1 MAQSNEKIKEVRD
14 IWNWAKALVNLR
26 ELNNFSEKQVSLTK
40 ICKDNLLSDFYANE
54 YCFPSKMTEK
64 FANEYINFMLKG
76 SSNFKLITLLDKI
89 WNNLN
94 CINEESINALL
105 IMLIDVS
112 LYRAFII
119 VKELSHSRF
128 FYQLNMCIIL
138 DAMIIKPD
146 KDVWSDVNIVSL
158 LGEVSEK
165 AKLRINSLNT
175 NTIWTLAMLNYKVH
189 LYVSSITF
197 FEKYIAKNSKSKE
210 QNIQLRIYHAKIYI
224 GYCYEKSE
232 NFDEAID
239 IFKNTLSELISKA
252 ETSEEFKNL
261 IRELNHGLGHFYN
274 ERAVFGKAS
283 EQSEDVISKDIL
295 NARYH
300 MADALSKKVDYYSC
314 YGSLFHE
321 CGDYKTAQSIYNE
334 ASQNQEIITNSELLN
349 ELQFYIAQ
357 TDASLAT
364 NEDEQI
370 KQVEDNF
377 KKFEDYCRKTFNYD
391 GIVHARIFKIRTFL
405 RKEYFSN
412 NNYRYRE
419 RVTALLDDWYKELM
433 EYSLSSY
440 ASKSIKK
447 EYDKIRCILNIFMS
461 LYADDRFEWHAEDL
475 RFNLQKFMS
484 FMPKNVLTLDY
495 SPVTTSNKESNLY
508 QIAFGDLWVWCV
520 GSKLLA
526 NEQLKEILATYGNN
540 DRNVISILDKYTA
553 HASIQRNRKPDLVV
567 LMPPDNK
574 DSGFEDELSAIK
586 TSLTELYFVYCPNPT
601 GFYNNDW
608 FEANISDQ
616 GKKYTCYPA
625 HSVMEALSHAFCLR
639 TFEVLR
645 KELLNPIPLFSL
657 APTHFSASY
666 DFQLGEPL
674 DIFFELLS
682 EHNNDSKILRESL
695 SFIDDKYSKDWLN
708 RMVPK
713 TKLFNDINECDS
725 GIMHICCPSPSPDI
739 DNYIAYSVNAP
750 FELQALRFPHHV
762 IAGERYT
769 LKALPSYKRIFWN
782 LEQAIRHHGNS
793 CDHDEND
800 TCTVFIGNNVLSVDE
815 SNNISNHCRSVL
827 SMIFNEDIQKN
838 SAINK
843 PFKCILKK
851 IKNMDSPKECVI
863 HIILSEYSDSK
874 NDTFCCPLRSET
886 EMKKEAPTVFVTY
899 SWEKPNG
906 TTDSNMYLREVLD
919 FVCELRKH
927 GYNATLDLDMYKN
940 THNWTDIMIQGL
952 QMDKVIV
959 LLSEE
964 YKRKADD
971 WAKETGVKFE
981 SHALVERFKHDRQN
995 IILVKLPSQH
1005 DISKDQ
1011 LLPICFPGE
1020 NVIDLSSSELTNG
1033 YNLLWVSLSGQSL
1046 TGNLPPV
1053 NPKITTGR
1061 TINNVR

>member
-1 MAQSNEKIKEVRD
+1 MAQSSEKIKDVRD
-14 IWNWAKALVNLR
+14 IWNWAKTLVTLR
-26 ELNNFSEKQVSLTK
+26 ESNDFSEKQVSLTK
-40 ICKDNLLSDFYANE
+40 ICKENLLSDFYADE
-54 YCFPSKMTEK
+54 YCFPSKMAEK
-64 FANEYINFMLKG
+64 FANDYINFMPQK
-76 SSNFKLITLLDKI
+76 SNFNLVTLLDKI
-89 WNNLN
+89 WENLS
-94 CINEESINALL
+94 CINEESVNALL

-112 LYRAFII
+112 LYRAFVI

-128 FYQLNMCIIL
+128 FYQLNMCVIL

-146 KDVWSDVNIVSL
+146 KDVEPGMNIVSL
-158 LGEVSEK
+158 LGDVSEK
-165 AKLRINSLNT
+165 AKLRINNLKSK
-175 NTIWTLAMLNYKVH
+175 TIWTLAMLNYKVH
-189 LYVSSITF
+189 LYVPSITF

-210 QNIQLRIYHAKIYI
+210 QSIQLRIYHARIYI

-239 IFKNTLSELISKA
+239 LFKNTLSELRSMADI
-252 ETSEEFKNL
+252 SEEYKNL

-274 ERAVFGKAS
+274 ERAVFGKVN
-283 EQSEDVISKDIL
+283 ERSEDLISKDIL

-300 MADALSKKVDYYSC
+300 MVDALSKKADYYSC

-321 CGDYKTAQSIYNE
+321 CGDYKTAQNIYNE
-334 ASQNQEIITNSELLN
+334 ASQKPEIIENSELLN

-377 KKFEDYCRKTFNYD
+377 KKFEDYCRETFNYD

-405 RKEYFSN
+405 RKVSFSS
-412 NNYRYRE
+412 NNYRYRK
-419 RVTALLDDWYKELM
+419 RVTDLLNEWYRELT

-447 EYDKIRCILNIFMS
+447 EYNKIRCILNIFMS
-461 LYADDRFEWHAEDL
+461 LYSDDRFEWHTEDL

-484 FMPKNVLTLDY
+484 LMPKDVLTLDY
-495 SPVTTSNKESNLY
+495 SPRSTSNEESNLY

-520 GSKLLA
+520 GSELLE

-540 DRNVISILDKYTA
+540 TKNIISILDKHTA

-586 TSLTELYFVYCPNPT
+586 ASLTELYFVYCPNPT
-601 GFYNNDW
+601 GFYNNEW
-608 FEANISDQ
+608 FETNISSQ

-625 HSVMEALSHAFCLR
+625 HSVMEALTHAFCLR

-657 APTHFSASY
+657 APTHFSTSY

-674 DIFFELLS
+674 DIFFDLLS

-708 RMVPK
+708 RMTPK
-713 TKLFNDINECDS
+713 TKIFNDINECAS
-725 GIMHICCPSPSPDI
+725 GIMHICCPAPSPDI
-739 DNYIAYSVNAP
+739 DNYIGYSVNDLST
-750 FELQALRFPHHV
+750 LQELRFPHCV
-762 IAGERYT
+762 MTDEYYII
-769 LKALPSYKRIFWN
+769 KALPSYKKIFWN
-782 LEQAIRHHGNS
+782 LEQAIRYQGNS
-793 CDHDEND
+793 CDHDESD
-800 TCTVFIGNNVLSVDE
+800 ICTVFIGNNLLSVDE
-815 SNNISNHCRSVL
+815 SNNIPNLCKSIL
-827 SMIFNEDIQKN
+827 SMIFNEDIQTN
-838 SAINK
+838 LAIDK

-863 HIILSEYSDSK
+863 HISLSEYSDLK

-886 EMKKEAPTVFVTY
+886 EMKKETTTVFVTY
-899 SWEKPNG
+899 SWEKPR
-906 TTDSNMYLREVLD
+906 DLSNKNAYLIEVRDFVIKLRENGYPATFDL
-919 FVCELRKH
+919 EL
-927 GYNATLDLDMYKN
+927 YKK
-940 THNWTDIMIQGL
+940 THNWTNIMIEGL
-952 QMDKVIV
+952 QKDKIIV
-959 LLSEE
+959 LLSKE

-971 WAKETGVKFE
+971 WEKRTGVKFE
-981 SHALVERFKHDRQN
+981 SNALVARFNRDPEN
-995 IILVKLPSQH
+995 IIFAKLPSQH
-1005 DISKDQ
+1005 NISYDE
-1011 LLPICFPGE
+1011 LIPICFAGE
-1020 NVIDLSSSELTNG
+1020 NVIDLSSTEPGDG
-1033 YNLLWVSLSGQSL
+1033 YNQLWLTLNNESL
-1046 TGNLPPV
+1046 TGDLSSV
-1053 NPKITTGR
+1053 NPVVNKGR
-1061 TINNVR
+1061 TI